1 MTLSSDPPRD
11 NQANQSGIPVIPKEQ
26 EEDAMTQT
34 YTPSVD
40 SVIYD
45 EVNRLM
51 SCSFD
56 DLAQRLPVY
65 SWAQVFA
72 AVDRLSRQGTLRL
85 SRTDGLGYVLSACS
99 DPLLPG
105 LREAGGPG
113 RCVNGTADSILAGK

>member
-1 MTLSSDPPRD
+1 
-11 NQANQSGIPVIPKEQ
+11 
-26 EEDAMTQT
+26 MTQT

-45 EVNRLM
+45 EVNRLV
-51 SCSFD
+51 SCSLD

-85 SRTDGLGYVLSACS
+85 SRTKDLDYVLSACS
-99 DPLLPG
+99 DPPLPS
-105 LREAGGPG
+105 LREVGAPG
-113 RCVNGTADSILAGK
+113 RCVTGTADSILAGK